1 MHAPRRHGWKSEKFV
16 LDVLG
21 DVRSLKTT
29 LCCVGK
35 VEESSTTIIIEEYS
49 YEMEF
54 NKQGNVVA
62 YREFDKNGNLCT
74 SFEYEYHTKSDCVE
88 MRELKNGELR
98 CTTEWKYNSEG
109 VCVEEKL
116 YGLDTDMDRVFWSV
130 SRYDS
135 EGKIVEI
142 VFYDED
148 NWPDSRQIYHYDSEG
163 RREEMLVYD
172 ENDQLEYRT
181 TYSYDSEG
189 RLVEEML
196 VYDENDQLAYRTT
209 YSYDSEGRLVEE
221 SIFDKDG
228 NLEDKTT
235 QDYDSE
241 EETNALRTYNA
252 EGQLESLTHRDSM
265 GEEVKETYKY
275 NEWGDCIERCVCGEK
290 LRERTL
296 WTYDKVGNLLES
308 VHETYVA
315 SDVLSSS
322 FVREI
327 TYWKE

>member
-1 MHAPRRHGWKSEKFV
+1 MSRLIFTKHLQNRVGMHAPRRRGWKSEKFV

-35 VEESSTTIIIEEYS
+35 VEEFSTTIIIEEYS

-54 NKQGNVVA
+54 NKQGDVVA

-74 SFEYEYHTKSDCVE
+74 SFEYEYRTKSDCVE
-88 MRELKNGELR
+88 MRELKNGEL
-98 CTTEWKYNSEG
+98 CYTTEWKYNSEG
-109 VCVEEKL
+109 VCVEEKS
-116 YGLDTDMDRVFWSV
+116 YGLDTDMDRVFWIV

-189 RLVEEML
+189 RLVEE
-196 VYDENDQLAYRTT
+196 A
-209 YSYDSEGRLVEE
+209 
-221 SIFDKDG
+221 IFDKDG

>member
-1 MHAPRRHGWKSEKFV
+1 MHAPRRRGWKSEKFV

-29 LCCVGK
+29 LCCVCK

-109 VCVEEKL
+109 VCVEEKS

-172 ENDQLEYRT
+172 ENDQL
-181 TYSYDSEG
+181 
-189 RLVEEML
+189 
-196 VYDENDQLAYRTT
+196 AYRTT

-221 SIFDKDG
+221 AIFDKDG

-252 EGQLESLTHRDSM
+252 EGQLESLTHSDSM